1 MDQRLI
7 DIGVR
12 RGRLIE
18 RIASQRALLGQQMQ
32 PVHSILNATDRG
44 LAGVRTGFAY
54 LRQHP
59 GIVVAAI
66 VLLAVVKPRRAWRWA
81 RRSLI
86 AWQTWRSLSARL
98 AAFRLRPHG

>member
-1 MDQRLI
+1 MNQQLI

-18 RIASQRALLGQQMQ
+18 RIASQRIQLGQQLQ
-32 PVHSILNATDRG
+32 PVADALNVVDRRI
-44 LAGVRTGFAY
+44 ASVRSGIGY

-59 GIVVAAI
+59 GIVVAA
-66 VLLAVVKPRRAWRWA
+66 VALLAIVKPRRAWRWA
-81 RRSLI
+81 KRGLI

-98 AAFRLRPHG
+98 TAFGLRTRG